1 LEKDGVFSILVQMGC
16 QEAEKKSEKY
26 LKIKKMSNQEYL
38 ENELLLTKE
47 DLQKR
52 M

>member
-1 LEKDGVFSILVQMGC
+1 MGC
-16 QEAEKKSEKY
+16 QEVEKKSEKY
-26 LKIKKMSNQEYL
+26 LKIKKMSNQRYL